1 MADPASVDDYLAT
14 LPDEQ
19 RGALAD
25 LRKTIAAA
33 APEATEL
40 ISYKMPAFKANG
52 RFLLSYAAYE
62 HHCSLYPASEAVQR
76 ELGDELAPYLSGKGT
91 LRFLT
96 DAPIPDALVKKIVEI
111 RLRETEGSGER
122 SAKG

>member
-1 MADPASVDDYLAT
+1 VADPSTVDEYLSA

-19 RGALAD
+19 RSALAD

-40 ISYKMPAFKANG
+40 ISYKMPAFEANG

-91 LRFLT
+91 LRFLA
-96 DAPIPDALVKKIVEI
+96 DAPMPDALVKKI
-111 RLRETEGSGER
+111 RLRETEGSGR
-122 SAKG
+122 T

>member
-1 MADPASVDDYLAT
+1 MADPASVDDYLDA
-14 LPDEQ
+14 LPDEP
-19 RGALAD
+19 RAALAD

-52 RFLLSYAAYE
+52 RFLLSSAAYE
-62 HHCSLYPASEAVQR
+62 HHCSLYPASGAVQR

-91 LRFLT
+91 LRFLP
-96 DAPIPDALVKKIVEI
+96 DAPIPDALVKRIVKI
-111 RLRETEGSGER
+111 RLRETKGSGR
-122 SAKG
+122 T

>member
-1 MADPASVDDYLAT
+1 MADPATVDEYLSA

-19 RGALAD
+19 RSALAD

-52 RFLLSYAAYE
+52 RFLLSYAAFP

-76 ELGDELAPYLSGKGT
+76 ELADELDPYLAGKGT
-91 LRFLT
+91 LRFLA
-96 DAPIPDALVKKIVEI
+96 DSPIPDALVKRIVEI
-111 RLRETEGSGER
+111 RLRESAGSG
-122 SAKG
+122 